1 MSLVHDLYPHHRPPA
16 GTPTP
21 GRHDPASLVVCL
33 PPAAGRH
40 IVDLVGE
47 LVDRLRPHVATPA
60 GLLDAAHFV
69 LWHRLDATE
78 AKLLVLPIPDP
89 DLPELAWCA
98 GGPVGLLDLA
108 ATASPVKRALI
119 YQSANATAPSWSL
132 GRWRL

>member
-16 GTPTP
+16 GTPMP

-78 AKLLVLPIPDP
+78 AKLLVLPTPDP
-89 DLPELAWCA
+89 DLPELR
-98 GGPVGLLDLA
+98 GGWPADRAAHRPRAHAA
-108 ATASPVKRALI
+108 ATRRRSPMT
-119 YQSANATAPSWSL
+119 S
-132 GRWRL
+132 